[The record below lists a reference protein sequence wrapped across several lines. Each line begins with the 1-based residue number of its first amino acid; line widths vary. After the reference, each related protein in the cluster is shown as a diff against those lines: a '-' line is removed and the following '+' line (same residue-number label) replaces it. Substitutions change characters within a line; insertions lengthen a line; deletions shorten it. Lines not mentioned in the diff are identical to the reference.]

1 MNDFD
6 CSFIFVVVVVV
17 NYHAEKHLQLDLIH
31 REKKTM
37 YQTSLHDV
45 VNQEYLSSLES
56 HLIPNF
62 QVYNFLLG
70 ILVTF
75 KPTALVN
82 MYKAFFLCLSL
93 LIPPH
98 LAQTLGLGWCSSAPR
113 EAETSMRVLQKR
125 YI

>member
-1 MNDFD
+1 
-6 CSFIFVVVVVV
+6 
-17 NYHAEKHLQLDLIH
+17 
-31 REKKTM
+31 
-37 YQTSLHDV
+37 
-45 VNQEYLSSLES
+45 EYLSSLES

-125 YI
+125 LKHTHTHTHTHTSTQTHTHSHIHTYTHTHTHVSVC